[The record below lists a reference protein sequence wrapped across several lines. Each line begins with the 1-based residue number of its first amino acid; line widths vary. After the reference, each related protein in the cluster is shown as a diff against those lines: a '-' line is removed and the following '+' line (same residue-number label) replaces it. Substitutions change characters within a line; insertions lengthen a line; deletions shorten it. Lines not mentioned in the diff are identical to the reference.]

1 MKCLFRVLLCVATVA
16 VFYLPAH
23 AQTTTFEVRIANH
36 AVGTIEAQ
44 RKVTGSAK
52 SITIKTRIQ
61 TLLAKVNSDILNE
74 YDNNVLTLARST
86 RVAGKKG
93 EDKETTTRR
102 NGNDYTVLLNGTRSV
117 IDNTEIAHCVADL
130 YFSEPKQV
138 SRIFSEALGK
148 FLPLRALGSGQYE
161 LGLPEGKKNIYKYT
175 NGVLTEVEVNHTL
188 GKALFVKTI

>member
-1 MKCLFRVLLCVATVA
+1 MKCLFRVLLCVVTVA
-16 VFYLPAH
+16 VFYHPVQ

-44 RKVTGSAK
+44 RKVSGSAK

-61 TLLAKVNSDILNE
+61 TLLARINSDILNE
-74 YDNNVLTLARST
+74 YDNNVLTLAKST

-102 NGNDYTVLLNGTRSV
+102 NGNDYTVMLNGARSV

-148 FLPLRALGSGQYE
+148 FLPLHPLGSGQYE
-161 LGLPEGKKNIYKYT
+161 LVLPEGKKNIYKYS
-175 NGVLTEVEVNHTL
+175 NGVLTEVEVNHTF
-188 GKALFVKTI
+188 GRALFIKTI